1 MQKRVSEEKLQRL
14 RKTGIEEFARNGLEN
29 TNINEIARKAQVSVG
44 TLYNY
49 FGTKED
55 FFVACLE
62 TAVDDLEE
70 ALREAAEGDVPLLE
84 RADKIIRSLQSYS
97 REHPEVNRLYNQIT
111 SSADLGLAA
120 RLAERIES
128 VSSETYRKTIE
139 AAADRGEIRSDEET
153 RYLAFFFDDL
163 MTTLQF
169 SYSCPYYKERLR
181 IFCGDEA
188 LEDDDLMREQL
199 LGFLDAAFSPHSRRG
214 QK

>member
-14 RKTGIEEFARNGLEN
+14 RKTGIEEFARKGLEN
-29 TNINEIARKAQVSVG
+29 ANINDIARKAGISVG

-62 TAVDDLEE
+62 TAVDDLEAALHE
-70 ALREAAEGDVPLLE
+70 ASEGDVPLLE
-84 RADKIIRSLQSYS
+84 RADKIIRSLQVYS

-111 SSADLGLAA
+111 SSTDPGLAA
-120 RLAERIES
+120 RLAARIES
-128 VSSETYRKTIE
+128 VSSETYRKTIQD
-139 AAADRGEIRSDEET
+139 ATDRGEIRSDEDI
-153 RYLAFFFDDL
+153 RYLSFFFDDL

-169 SYSCPYYKERLR
+169 SYSCPYYRERLR

-188 LEDDDLMREQL
+188 LEDDELMRDQL
-199 LGFLDAAFSPHSRRG
+199 LSFLNAAFSPHSDRT
-214 QK
+214 